1 MQFGKKKTPKKD
13 KAEKMLSARSQF
25 ANMLF
30 VLVILAATF
39 IFLFTNFNK
48 LLKTSSDPVDLGDL
62 NYAGLRWWWLIPALA
77 CLAISILSEAVNL
90 WLLCRK
96 VGFPRSLRQTTVY
109 ASSDIYFSAIT
120 PSATGGQPAA
130 AYYMTKSGVPLSLST
145 AVLILN
151 VTLYTIGLLFISAL
165 AFLLNPGIFI
175 SFKTSQKVFVLV
187 GVGFHAILIA
197 ICLVCMFSRRFIF
210 WLGDVLFGLLAKL
223 HIVKNKEERIAAFR
237 ASVATYQSALK
248 IVREHRW
255 LLPVLFFNSILQRVA
270 LAPITYFVFLA
281 MGGMGV
287 SHMSFSRVFTT
298 QLYCIVGASALPTP
312 GGAGLAELLHMGV
325 FYEAMKGIPN
335 ASSLCMFS
343 LLLSRGISSYLAILV
358 CGTIATVH
366 HLRMKQAEL
375 HRRQAGLALEEVYGA
390 DDTDTDTKPEADVTV
405 QVVTPRGTPTPAA
418 PDGADAP
425 APTDMTAALADG
437 TASADGTANADAAPV
452 PPDTEN

>member
-1 MQFGKKKTPKKD
+1 MQFKRKNDKD
-13 KAEKMLSARSQF
+13 KAEKMLSARSQLTS
-25 ANMLF
+25 MIF
-30 VLVILAATF
+30 VLAILAATF
-39 IFLFTNFNK
+39 IFLFTNFNN
-48 LLKTSSDPVDLGDL
+48 LTSTPSDEPVELGGL
-62 NYAGLRWWWLIPALA
+62 AYGSLRWWWLLPALL
-77 CLAISILSEAVNL
+77 CLVISVLAEAVNL

-151 VTLYTIGLLFISAL
+151 VTLYTIGLLFISLL
-165 AFLLNPGIFI
+165 AFLLRPAMFF
-175 SFKTSQKVFVLV
+175 SFTTSQKVFVLV

-210 WLGDVLFGLLAKL
+210 WLGDVLFALLAKL

-237 ASVATYQSALK
+237 ASVATYQEALR

-255 LLPVLFFNSILQRVA
+255 LLPALFFNSILQRVI

-287 SHMSFSRVFTT
+287 PAMSFLDVFTT
-298 QLYCIVGASALPTP
+298 QLYCIIGASALPTP
-312 GGAGLAELLHMGV
+312 GGAGLAEILYMGV
-325 FYEAMKGIPN
+325 FSETIHAAGVTS

-343 LLLSRGISSYLAILV
+343 LLLSRGISSYLAIFL
-358 CGTIATVH
+358 CGGITIVH
-366 HLRMKQAEL
+366 HLRMKRGEL
-375 HRRQAGLALEEVYGA
+375 RRRQARLSREDVYGA
-390 DDTDTDTKPEADVTV
+390 DDSEADTRPESEVAVET
-405 QVVTPRGTPTPAA
+405 VVTG
-418 PDGADAP
+418 GADEAP
-425 APTDMTAALADG
+425 PT
-437 TASADGTANADAAPV
+437 
-452 PPDTEN
+452 DTEN

>member
-1 MQFGKKKTPKKD
+1 
-13 KAEKMLSARSQF
+13 
-25 ANMLF
+25 
-30 VLVILAATF
+30 
-39 IFLFTNFNK
+39 
-48 LLKTSSDPVDLGDL
+48 
-62 NYAGLRWWWLIPALA
+62 
-77 CLAISILSEAVNL
+77 
-90 WLLCRK
+90 
-96 VGFPRSLRQTTVY
+96 
-109 ASSDIYFSAIT
+109 
-120 PSATGGQPAA
+120 
-130 AYYMTKSGVPLSLST
+130 
-145 AVLILN
+145 
-151 VTLYTIGLLFISAL
+151 
-165 AFLLNPGIFI
+165 
-175 SFKTSQKVFVLV
+175 
-187 GVGFHAILIA
+187 
-197 ICLVCMFSRRFIF
+197 
-210 WLGDVLFGLLAKL
+210 
-223 HIVKNKEERIAAFR
+223 
-237 ASVATYQSALK
+237 
-248 IVREHRW
+248 
-255 LLPVLFFNSILQRVA
+255 
-270 LAPITYFVFLA
+270 
-281 MGGMGV
+281 
-287 SHMSFSRVFTT
+287 MSFSRGFTT

-405 QVVTPRGTPTPAA
+405 QVVTPRGTPTSAA

>member
-25 ANMLF
+25 TNMLF
-30 VLVILAATF
+30 VLVILALTF

-48 LLKTSSDPVDLGDL
+48 LLKTPSEDPVELGEL
-62 NYAGLRWWWLIPALA
+62 HYGALRWWWLIPALA
-77 CLAISILSEAVNL
+77 CLAVSVLAEAVNL

-96 VGFPRSLRQTTVY
+96 VGFPRTIRQTTVY

-130 AYYMTKSGVPLSLST
+130 AYYMTKSGIPLSLST

-151 VTLYTIGLLFISAL
+151 VTLYTIGLLFTSLL
-165 AFLLNPGIFI
+165 AFLLRPSMFMD
-175 SFKTSQKVFVLV
+175 FTTSQKVFVLV

-197 ICLVCMFSRRFIF
+197 ICLICMFSRRFIF
-210 WLGDVLFGLLAKL
+210 WLGDVMFGLLAKL

-255 LLPVLFFNSILQRVA
+255 LLPVLFFNSILQRIV

-281 MGGMGV
+281 MSGMGV
-287 SHMSFSRVFTT
+287 PSMSFLEVFTT
-298 QLYCIVGASALPTP
+298 QLYCIIGASALPTP
-312 GGAGLAELLHMGV
+312 GGAGLAELLYMGV
-325 FYEAMKGIPN
+325 FYADMAGIPN

-358 CGTIATVH
+358 CGSIATVH

-390 DDTDTDTKPEADVTV
+390 DDTDGDTKPEAEVTV
-405 QVVTPRGTPTPAA
+405 ELAGAAPAAPDAAAPAPSLTPAA
-418 PDGADAP
+418 PADT
-425 APTDMTAALADG
+425 APTDG
-437 TASADGTANADAAPV
+437 KPG
-452 PPDTEN
+452 DTEN

>member
-25 ANMLF
+25 TNMLF
-30 VLVILAATF
+30 VLVILALTF

-48 LLKTSSDPVDLGDL
+48 LLKTPSEDPVELGEL
-62 NYAGLRWWWLIPALA
+62 HYGALRWWWLIPALA
-77 CLAISILSEAVNL
+77 CLAVSVLAEAVNL

-96 VGFPRSLRQTTVY
+96 VGFPRTIRQTTVY

-130 AYYMTKSGVPLSLST
+130 AYYMTKSGIPLSLST

-151 VTLYTIGLLFISAL
+151 VTLYTIGLLF
-165 AFLLNPGIFI
+165 AFLLRPSMFMD
-175 SFKTSQKVFVLV
+175 FTTSQKVFVLV

-210 WLGDVLFGLLAKL
+210 WLGDVMFGLLAKL

-255 LLPVLFFNSILQRVA
+255 LLPVLFFNSILQRVV

-287 SHMSFSRVFTT
+287 PSMSFLEVFTT
-298 QLYCIVGASALPTP
+298 QLYCIIGASALPTP
-312 GGAGLAELLHMGV
+312 GGAGLAELLYMGV
-325 FYEAMKGIPN
+325 FYADMAGIPN

-390 DDTDTDTKPEADVTV
+390 DDTDGDTKPEAEVTV
-405 QVVTPRGTPTPAA
+405 ELAGATPAA
-418 PDGADAP
+418 PDATAP
-425 APTDMTAALADG
+425 APSLTP
-437 TASADGTANADAAPV
+437 AAPADTA
-452 PPDTEN
+452 PTDGKPGDTEN

>member
-1 MQFGKKKTPKKD
+1 MFPTAKFMKGDAKVQFGKKSKPKKD

-25 ANMLF
+25 TNMLF
-30 VLVILAATF
+30 VLVILALTF
-39 IFLFTNFNK
+39 IFLFTNFKK
-48 LLKTSSDPVDLGDL
+48 LLNTGEDPELGEL
-62 NYAGLRWWWLIPALA
+62 NYGALRWWWLLPALA
-77 CLAISILSEAVNL
+77 CLALSVLSEAVNL

-130 AYYMTKSGVPLSLST
+130 AYYMTKSGIPLSLST

-165 AFLLNPGIFI
+165 AFILNPSIFI
-175 SFKTSQKVFVLV
+175 SLNPSQKIFVLV
-187 GVGFHAILIA
+187 GVGFHAVLIA
-197 ICLVCMFSRRFIF
+197 ICLICMFSRRFIF
-210 WLGDVLFGLLAKL
+210 WLGDVMFGLLARL

-255 LLPVLFFNSILQRVA
+255 LLPVLFFNSILQRVV

-287 SHMSFSRVFTT
+287 PSMRFLEVFTT
-298 QLYCIVGASALPTP
+298 QLYCIIGASALPTP
-312 GGAGLAELLHMGV
+312 GGAGLAEILHMGI
-325 FYEAMKGIPN
+325 FYEAMKGSPN

-343 LLLSRGISSYLAILV
+343 LLLSRGISSYLAIIG

-375 HRRQAGLALEEVYGA
+375 NRRRAGLALEEVYGA
-390 DDTDTDTKPEADVTV
+390 DDTDTDTKPETEVTV
-405 QVVTPRGTPTPAA
+405 ELAGASGAAPEAITPAPSLTPTVPAH
-418 PDGADAP
+418 P
-425 APTDMTAALADG
+425 ASPGDTP
-437 TASADGTANADAAPV
+437 S
-452 PPDTEN
+452 DTEN